1 MGNAVD
7 VPDDGGDKDLAD
19 LIHQLEGRV
28 VAKMVVV
35 NGKTGDRSQMV
46 SFDFDARDT
55 VEVMFE
61 GVPPVEG
68 EEEVFTYSFPK
79 QSENAEADLEMAR
92 DGNRKSGSN
101 PSPETIE
108 AALGEALR
116 VSELERKEPTYEE
129 FLVNY
134 DIQFEDLSREEKLK
148 AAKHSLDDLLDLFES
163 MKPVKEEKGFFA
175 KLFS

>member
-1 MGNAVD
+1 MF
-7 VPDDGGDKDLAD
+7 
-19 LIHQLEGRV
+19 
-28 VAKMVVV
+28 VV

-46 SFDFDARDT
+46 SFDFDVRDT

-68 EEEVFTYSFPK
+68 EEEVFTYNFLG
-79 QSENAEADLEMAR
+79 QSETEADLEMAR
-92 DGNRKSGSN
+92 DGNRKGGSN
-101 PSPETIE
+101 PSTKDVE

-116 VSELERKEPTYEE
+116 GSELEKTEPTYED

-134 DIQFEDLSREEKLK
+134 DIQFEDLSPTEKLK

-163 MKPVKEEKGFFA
+163 YKHPEEERGFLS